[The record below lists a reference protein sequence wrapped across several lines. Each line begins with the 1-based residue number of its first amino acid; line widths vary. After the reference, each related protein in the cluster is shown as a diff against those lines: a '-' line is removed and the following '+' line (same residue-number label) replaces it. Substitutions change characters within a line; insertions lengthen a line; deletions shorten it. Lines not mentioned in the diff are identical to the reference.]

1 MLTEAGG
8 HLLLAIM
15 PKIGATVSIP
25 CSLFIISE
33 CISDHRRGRGTPIQR
48 ALLGMSFVDVL
59 ATTGW
64 WLSNWAVPAS
74 TGNLGLGNVA
84 SCNFQGFLLQL
95 AIGAPLY
102 NCSLALYYLLVIR
115 YNWTNAQL
123 VKIEKFVHAAIL
135 TFAIG
140 TSIAGLPL
148 TMYNRVGTVCWVVG
162 SPPDCGNSITT
173 FNAEVP
179 CDRGDHAWAFGVFLF
194 YFPLWLCVFL
204 TVIAMVMIYL
214 HVRATFARLRQYGFE
229 DDSSDRW
236 AFFNRRRSSVFQRSQ
251 PMAAASTVMTTPPV
265 SGSAPAGNEPTSPTR
280 PSAAV
285 GRQSTMG
292 RPSRV
297 PNSVVRE
304 ARRASKLAVFATQA
318 SLYSFS
324 FFITWAPSTCWSV
337 SHWFDVASFWF
348 DFSAALCEPFQGALN
363 LMVFLRRREES
374 REKIRSALGC
384 FGGIFMILVQETA
397 TQIKSFSI
405 RRPSSQQQNS
415 VIEHLGNPSAPLEQ
429 SAKSPSGVMSS
440 AVLSSEGEFADI

>member
-8 HLLLAIM
+8 NLLLAIL
-15 PKIGATVSIP
+15 PKIGASVSIP

-123 VKIEKFVHAAIL
+123 VKIERFVHAAIL
-135 TFAIG
+135 SFSIG

-162 SPPDCGNSITT
+162 SPPDCGNSITE
-173 FNAEVP
+173 FNEEVT
-179 CDRGDHAWAFGVFLF
+179 CDRGDHAWLFGVFLF
-194 YFPLWLCVFL
+194 YFPLWLCVLL
-204 TVIAMVMIYL
+204 TVLAMVMIYL

-236 AFFNRRRSSVFQRSQ
+236 AFFKRRRSSMFLPPQ
-251 PMAAASTVMTTPPV
+251 PTAATLTVMTTPPV
-265 SGSAPAGNEPTSPTR
+265 SGNAQAVEPTSPSR
-280 PSAAV
+280 PSAV
-285 GRQSTMG
+285 LGRQSMVA
-292 RPSRV
+292 RPSRF

-348 DFSAALCEPFQGALN
+348 DFAAALCEPFQGALN

-374 REKIRSALGC
+374 REKIRNALGC

-397 TQIKSFSI
+397 TQIKGLSI
-405 RRPSSQQQNS
+405 RRQSSNKQNS
-415 VIEHLGNPSAPLEQ
+415 ASEQMGNPSAPLEQ
-429 SAKSPSGVMSS
+429 SAAPPS
-440 AVLSSEGEFADI
+440 AVLSSEETFADI